1 MQHRIL
7 VVDDEPQI
15 TDVMKQFLEMEDY
28 EVLAAGS
35 AEEALGM
42 LRENVVDV
50 IISDESMTGMSG
62 TTFLGIVRSEF
73 PDTIRIL
80 LTGLTD
86 FDTAI
91 NAINIGEIYRFFTKP
106 CNFKELRV
114 TLKQAIQQKDLINE
128 TRRLLV
134 AYKQQ
139 SAMIRQLEKR
149 FPGMTKIDKTRTGSI
164 IIENESADFETFF
177 ADLKR
182 EVARAE
188 GRSCDA
194 NVKAQAARAKQAD
207 NATKI

>member
-1 MQHRIL
+1 MPHRVL

-15 TDVMKQFLEMEDY
+15 VDVLKSFLESENY
-28 EVLAAGS
+28 EVFAAAS
-35 AEEALGM
+35 AEEALV
-42 LRENVVDV
+42 LLKEHVIDV
-50 IISDESMTGMSG
+50 IISDEAMPGMSG

-73 PDTIRIL
+73 PDTVRIL

-106 CNFKELRV
+106 CNFKELRA
-114 TLKQAIQQKDLINE
+114 TLKQAIKQKNLIFE
-128 TRRLLV
+128 TKRLLT

-139 SAMIRQLEKR
+139 TAILKQLEKR

-164 IIENESADFETFF
+164 IIEHSSDDFDSFF
-177 ADLKR
+177 EDLKR

-188 GRSCDA
+188 GRIDETPKKT
-194 NVKAQAARAKQAD
+194 KAKTEKLA
-207 NATKI
+207 